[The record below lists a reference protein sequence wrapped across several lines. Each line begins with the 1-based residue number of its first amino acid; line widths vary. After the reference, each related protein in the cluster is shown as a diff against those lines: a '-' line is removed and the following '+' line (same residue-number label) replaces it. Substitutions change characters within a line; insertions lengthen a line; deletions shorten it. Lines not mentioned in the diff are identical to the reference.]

1 MAFVTFKNAEIP
13 SVILSDDFVD
23 GVEIV
28 DEEVKGE
35 IEREKGK
42 AADSEERNREDGV
55 TAHGTRILMK

>member
-28 DEEVKGE
+28 GEEVTE
-35 IEREKGK
+35 ETEREKGK
-42 AADSEERNREDGV
+42 AAESEEKNYEDGDTV
-55 TAHGTRILMK
+55 HGTRFLME

>member
-28 DEEVKGE
+28 GEELKE
-35 IEREKGK
+35 ETEREKGK
-42 AADSEERNREDGV
+42 AAESEERNCEDSD
-55 TAHGTRILMK
+55 TAHGTRFLMK